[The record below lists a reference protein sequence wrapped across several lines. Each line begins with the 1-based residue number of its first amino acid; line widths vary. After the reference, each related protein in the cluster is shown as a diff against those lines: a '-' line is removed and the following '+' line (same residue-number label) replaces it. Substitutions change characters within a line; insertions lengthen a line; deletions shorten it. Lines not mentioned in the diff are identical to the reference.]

1 MSDDD
6 TYYLQEK
13 KVELED
19 YNNKRRKPDNFR
31 SSILLSCLSVVFVTV
46 TVVPGDI
53 NQTGRT
59 VAAFLAGMFG
69 SAAIE
74 SIRRSY

>member
-6 TYYLQEK
+6 KYYLYKEM
-13 KVELED
+13 VERED
-19 YNNKRRKPDNFR
+19 YNRRRKTGNFR

-46 TVVPGDI
+46 TVVPSDI
-53 NQTGRT
+53 NQTGKT